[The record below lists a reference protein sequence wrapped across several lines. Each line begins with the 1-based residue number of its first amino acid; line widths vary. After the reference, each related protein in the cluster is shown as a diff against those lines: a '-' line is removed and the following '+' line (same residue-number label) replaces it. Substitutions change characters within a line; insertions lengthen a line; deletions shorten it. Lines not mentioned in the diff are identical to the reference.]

1 MKRTIVCMLM
11 TVVLILSL
19 SVPVWADHAS
29 SEPKNIV
36 PLWNADENWT
46 NPGGFVVDTE
56 NQTEGEGCVSIELG
70 KHSQFITQITFP
82 NVDATGMRYFEF
94 DLYVSDLAILEAWL
108 ALEGDSIGISSS
120 GQPDRAEKRIQLS
133 RIAMQLFAEGC
144 PRIGWN
150 HIVISLEELSDIE
163 ENGGKLDLS
172 QVNFL
177 RVFITSWSLVS
188 VPEAKDWV
196 LKFDH
201 FVLTDRQV
209 APSSHT
215 PGAWEYDENK
225 HWRFCTE
232 CGKKIDEAIHS
243 EHSHPP
249 YVVDREFTCY
259 ACKQVCSSLEER
271 EKYAAW
277 IQQVKHLF
285 ALSEEDFDPEW
296 MTEQYNALMSEWNA
310 LAEDERDLL
319 MGGYGAML
327 KDVNMAIAVREQE
340 VLILSKYESV
350 IAELIWLK
358 DFLRESNWTFENW
371 ERALVIASEV
381 EEAIDGMT
389 RIETKV
395 LSEYGYL
402 AILEE
407 AESRLIIYDPPPQGS
422 DEPDEPG
429 QPEEPETPD
438 VPQTP
443 DQPDEPTEPIDKG
456 CSATVTGGAGLCL
469 AALMLAAG
477 VTMKKKK

>member
-1 MKRTIVCMLM
+1 MKRTIVCMLI

-19 SVPVWADHAS
+19 LVPAGADHVPAQ
-29 SEPKNIV
+29 PTKV
-36 PLWNADENWT
+36 FPLWNADEIW
-46 NPGGFVVDTE
+46 GIGQYSLDTE
-56 NQTEGEGCVSIELG
+56 NQLEGKGCVSINLNGKTNLVLG
-70 KHSQFITQITFP
+70 YRNFDA
-82 NVDATGMRYFEF
+82 VDATGVLALEFEM
-94 DLYVSDLAILEAWL
+94 YISDLAMLDDLKNISYGRLEIGSGPKTLPAKIGYDWKNILYDIRKE
-108 ALEGDSIGISSS
+108 
-120 GQPDRAEKRIQLS
+120 
-133 RIAMQLFAEGC
+133 C
-144 PRIGWN
+144 PRAGWN
-150 HIVISLEELSDIE
+150 HVVIFFEDMIVLDSNFDVSDI
-163 ENGGKLDLS
+163 
-172 QVNFL
+172 NFL
-177 RVFITSWSLVS
+177 QIYWDYETDCGQ
-188 VPEAKDWV
+188 DWI
-196 LKFDH
+196 LKFDN
-201 FVLTDRQV
+201 FVLTDRQI

-259 ACKQVCSSLEER
+259 ACGQVCSSLEKR
-271 EKYAAW
+271 EKYAAL
-277 IQQVKHLF
+277 IQQVKHLLV
-285 ALSEEDFDPEW
+285 LSEEDFDLEW

-381 EEAIDGMT
+381 QEAIDGMT
-389 RIETKV
+389 RTETKV

-407 AESRLIIYDPPPQGS
+407 AESRLIFCDPPPQGA

-443 DQPDEPTEPIDKG
+443 DQPDEPTEPTDKG
-456 CSATVTGGAGLCL
+456 CFSVLSGGTLLCVALTLPL
-469 AALMLAAG
+469 AVAIR
-477 VTMKKKK
+477 KKKK